1 MQNKRSQWKNQFFEI
16 ESASSL
22 HNKVREIFISDS
34 FFKNLKCFQEVPV
47 AALVEGYKYRNH
59 KVDWYI
65 DELETIIEIHG
76 KQHYEMANFGNLP
89 YMEALVQHNNIK
101 YRDNMKKTAL
111 LNAGYEYREINY
123 KTTKKL
129 NGELIKKI
137 ILSPE
142 R

>member
-1 MQNKRSQWKNQFFEI
+1 
-16 ESASSL
+16 
-22 HNKVREIFISDS
+22 
-34 FFKNLKCFQEVPV
+34 
-47 AALVEGYKYRNH
+47 
-59 KVDWYI
+59 
-65 DELETIIEIHG
+65 
-76 KQHYEMANFGNLP
+76 
-89 YMEALVQHNNIK
+89 
-101 YRDNMKKTAL
+101 MKKTAL